1 MSILGHNGAGKTT
14 FINIMTG
21 IIAPDSNS
29 EMEIVINNNS
39 IDNIAEIRKYIG
51 VCPQFDILW
60 KELTAEQHLRMFGK
74 LKGIPKHRLETR
86 IDEVLHFVSLLSE
99 KKNKVNSFSGGMKRR
114 LSLAIAAIGNPK
126 IIFLDEPTTGLDPKV
141 RQQVWML
148 IEKLKKNKSV
158 VLTTHSM

>member
-1 MSILGHNGAGKTT
+1 M
-14 FINIMTG
+14 
-21 IIAPDSNS
+21 
-29 EMEIVINNNS
+29 
-39 IDNIAEIRKYIG
+39 
-51 VCPQFDILW
+51 
-60 KELTAEQHLRMFGK
+60 TAEQHLRMFAK
-74 LKGIPKHRLETR
+74 LKGISQDKLEHR

-114 LSLAIAAIGNPK
+114 LSLAVAAIGNPK